1 MAELTGAEILVT
13 QATYLTKEITK
24 HEGDIA
30 QAQGKVNE
38 CRELLER
45 VENTCLC
52 CGDYIFPD
60 YRKQLPTRMANHME
74 DKHYDDWEA
83 LGKPGKA
90 EMEELEAIDLT
101 TP

>member
-1 MAELTGAEILVT
+1 MAALTGEEILVT
-13 QATYLTKEITK
+13 QATYLIKEITK
-24 HEGDIA
+24 HEADIA

-52 CGDYIFPD
+52 CGDYVYPD

-74 DKHYDDWEA
+74 DRHYDDWEA
-83 LGKPGKA
+83 LGMPGKA
-90 EMEELEAIDLT
+90 EMEELEAIT
-101 TP
+101 

>member
-1 MAELTGAEILVT
+1 MAALTGEEILVT
-13 QATYLTKEITK
+13 QATYLIKEITK
-24 HEGDIA
+24 HEADIA

-52 CGDYIFPD
+52 CGDYVYPD

-74 DKHYDDWEA
+74 DRHYDDWEA

-90 EMEELEAIDLT
+90 EMEELEAVDLT

>member
-1 MAELTGAEILVT
+1 MAALTGEEILVT

-24 HEGDIA
+24 HEADIA

-45 VENTCLC
+45 VENTCLF
-52 CGDYIFPD
+52 CGDYIYPN
-60 YRKQLPTRMANHME
+60 YRKELPTRMANHME
-74 DKHYDDWEA
+74 DRHVDDWFA
-83 LGKPGKA
+83 LGMPGKG
-90 EMEELEAIDLT
+90 EDDELEAIDLT